1 MDYKDVLAF
10 VKGNPVFSIATMDG
24 DQPRVRGFLSV
35 FFEGDD
41 RIYFTTAATKKV
53 YKQLSIN
60 TKVELCYISPNRML
74 RITSRVEF
82 VDDLAKKEELIKKQF
97 YLKGFSADS
106 PDFIL
111 MRLSHGK
118 AHFWTLADNLK
129 GDGIEVIE
137 F

>member
-10 VKGNPVFSIATMDG
+10 AKGNPVFTIATMDG

-35 FFEGDD
+35 FFDGDD

-60 TKVELCYISPNRML
+60 PKVELCYLSPNRML
-74 RITSRVEF
+74 RITGRVEF
-82 VDDLAKKEELIKKQF
+82 VNDLTKKQVLIERQF
-97 YLKGFSADS
+97 YLKGFSADD
-106 PDFIL
+106 PNYVL
-111 MRLSHGK
+111 MRLLHGE

-129 GDGIEVIE
+129 EKEIEIIE